1 MGAGGDEAASG
12 GPGGAGF
19 HAGAVGETGQELVG
33 VFENFGAAVRVGE
46 GVVFDSH
53 AFAEEGMLH
62 DLATEEGDV
71 EGGGILAGF
80 GESMRVFEM

>member
-12 GPGGAGF
+12 GVGGAGF
-19 HAGAVGETGQELVG
+19 HAGAVGEARQEFVG
-33 VFENFGAAVRVGE
+33 VSENFGAAVRVGE

-53 AFAEEGMLH
+53 AFAEEGIPH
-62 DLATEEGDV
+62 DMATEESDV

-80 GESMRVFEM
+80 GESMGVFEM